1 MNTYVYKDSFDIFVE
16 SIKVSDRNDIMNL
29 IIKLSKTPGVR
40 IGTGEPDVFK
50 YIERQKAN
58 GQIDIFQVDGSKSL
72 YFSHVILFHS
82 DGTIST
88 MEMIDFN
95 RDYTLYSFNDL
106 SVCTPDEIRNAYAKL
121 VQSTIDY
128 HNDKFRLREAMNLE
142 GVHENGFIGGS
153 IKLSSADPLC
163 NIQAPE
169 APTALQKQV
178 GGSHYKN
185 FATQPV
191 EFITANNLGYI
202 EGNVIKYICRH
213 QYKNGR
219 QDLEKAI
226 HYIEMLMDLKY
237 PLHPEAEGE

>member
-1 MNTYVYKDSFDIFVE
+1 MIKAYKF
-16 SIKVSDRNDIMNL
+16 N
-29 IIKLSKTPGVR
+29 
-40 IGTGEPDVFK
+40 EPC
-50 YIERQKAN
+50 AN
-58 GQIDIFQVDGSKSL
+58 C
-72 YFSHVILFHS
+72 
-82 DGTIST
+82 
-88 MEMIDFN
+88 N
-95 RDYTLYSFNDL
+95 R
-106 SVCTPDEIRNAYAKL
+106 K
-121 VQSTIDY
+121 
-128 HNDKFRLREAMNLE
+128 
-142 GVHENGFIGGS
+142 
-153 IKLSSADPLC
+153 
-163 NIQAPE
+163 APE